1 VVPWLLEREYRRHR
15 VLDAELPLTY
25 AKRLASLDKRLEQ
38 EADEPKHG
46 RIVKVVIHPAEIAT
60 WARREGREVN
70 ERYRSDYADLLW
82 RIDDGRRR
90 AGHDNAAMPREI
102 SAPCPSSGGPPVEA
116 GHIAVRC
123 STPATAPAHCR
134 PATRPWQRRCTLSVA
149 GSCGSNAPGASAETH
164 MTLAGL

>member
-1 VVPWLLEREYRRHR
+1 MCGDSAVLVVPWLLEREYRRHR

-25 AKRLASLDKRLEQ
+25 AKWLASLDKRLEQ

-70 ERYRSDYADLLW
+70 ERSRSHYADLLW

-90 AGHDNAAMPREI
+90 AGRDNAAMPSRNI
-102 SAPCPSSGGPPVEA
+102 NSMPF
-116 GHIAVRC
+116 VRR
-123 STPATAPAHCR
+123 ST
-134 PATRPWQRRCTLSVA
+134 
-149 GSCGSNAPGASAETH
+149 G
-164 MTLAGL
+164 